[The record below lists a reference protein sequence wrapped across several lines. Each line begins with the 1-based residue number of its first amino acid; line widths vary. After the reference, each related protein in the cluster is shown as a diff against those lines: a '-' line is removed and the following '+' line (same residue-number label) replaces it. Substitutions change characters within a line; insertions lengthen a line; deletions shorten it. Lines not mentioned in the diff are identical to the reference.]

1 MYIFK
6 TNIDAKTHDDFVKQ
20 SPLCNLLQSSN
31 WAKIKD
37 NWDSCITGVYQ
48 KDKLVASGLI
58 LIKHLPL
65 SFTMMYIPRGPIM
78 DYENKE
84 LVKFYLKE
92 LKKWAKT
99 KHCLFISF
107 DPAIKLREF
116 DLDHKDKPDDQKA
129 LSIINN
135 LQDNKAIYKGKT
147 LKIEETIQ
155 PRFHMGLY
163 YTDDLNS
170 HLPKS
175 TIKSCKAA
183 IKRHVNVK
191 VADHNEV
198 EKFAKMIEL
207 TEKHKNVHLR
217 NEEYFRKILDV
228 YKEDATLYLA
238 DVNVNTY
245 KKELEDSI
253 QIANDT
259 LQNEKATNNAKN
271 KALQTIK
278 NSEKELITI
287 NDLASKY
294 PNDTIIA
301 GGLMVG
307 FGNTC
312 EMLYAGRNDDF
323 NSFRPQYYLYTKKI
337 EHSFKQGYQYVN
349 MGGIEGTLD
358 DGLSKFKA
366 NFNPVIIEYVG
377 EFDLPVMPLLYKLAK
392 FAQKNLK

>member
-191 VADHNEV
+191 VADHSEI

-278 NSEKELITI
+278 HSEKELITI

>member
-278 NSEKELITI
+278 NSEKELLTI

>member
-191 VADHNEV
+191 VADHSEV

-253 QIANDT
+253 KAANDT
-259 LQNEKATNNAKN
+259 LQNETATNNAKN

-278 NSEKELITI
+278 NSEKELIAI

-392 FAQKNLK
+392 FAQKKLK

>member
-191 VADHNEV
+191 VADHSEI

-278 NSEKELITI
+278 NSEKELIAI

-392 FAQKNLK
+392 FAQKKLK

>member
-37 NWDSCITGVYQ
+37 NWDSCIAGVYQ
-48 KDKLVASGLI
+48 NDQLVASGLI

-135 LQDNKAIYKGKT
+135 LQENKAIYKGKT

-191 VADHNEV
+191 VADHIEV

-238 DVNVNTY
+238 DVNVSTY

-253 QIANDT
+253 KAANDT
-259 LQNEKATNNAKN
+259 LQNETATNNAKN

>member
-1 MYIFK
+1 
-6 TNIDAKTHDDFVKQ
+6 
-20 SPLCNLLQSSN
+20 
-31 WAKIKD
+31 
-37 NWDSCITGVYQ
+37 
-48 KDKLVASGLI
+48 
-58 LIKHLPL
+58 
-65 SFTMMYIPRGPIM
+65 
-78 DYENKE
+78 
-84 LVKFYLKE
+84 
-92 LKKWAKT
+92 
-99 KHCLFISF
+99 
-107 DPAIKLREF
+107 
-116 DLDHKDKPDDQKA
+116 
-129 LSIINN
+129 
-135 LQDNKAIYKGKT
+135 
-147 LKIEETIQ
+147 
-155 PRFHMGLY
+155 MGLY

-191 VADHNEV
+191 VADHSEI

-238 DVNVNTY
+238 DVNVSTY

-253 QIANDT
+253 KAANDT
-259 LQNEKATNNAKN
+259 LQNETATNNAKN

-278 NSEKELITI
+278 NSEKELIAI

-392 FAQKNLK
+392 FAQKKLK